1 MECAIVG
8 IIAFKEQ
15 GRRGKVGVRLQNS
28 LEFQIYQNRKR
39 TIYLSLKEILIN
51 HPYSQQILF

>member
-15 GRRGKVGVRLQNS
+15 GRRGKVGVKLQNS

-39 TIYLSLKEILIN
+39 TIYLSLK
-51 HPYSQQILF
+51 

>member
-15 GRRGKVGVRLQNS
+15 GRRGKVRVELQNS
-28 LEFQIYQNRKR
+28 LDFQIYQNRKS
-39 TIYLSLKEILIN
+39 TIYLSLKK
-51 HPYSQQILF
+51 S